1 MLLGTAQGD
10 GQLTV
15 AQQQQTGK
23 CLDFYKA
30 LPAAVSQHLK
40 CVFQHLFSF
49 SCSRWLT

>member
-23 CLDFYKA
+23 CLDFYNA
-30 LPAAVSQHLK
+30 LPAAVSQHLN
-40 CVFQHLFSF
+40 LYFSTCF
-49 SCSRWLT
+49 LSPAADS